1 MTVAEE
7 AHPAKTYDVVV
18 IGAGPAGLTAG
29 MYCARQGFSTVVVGG
44 EIGGQAG
51 WAGRIEN
58 YLGWQAITGPELVAA
73 FREHVAAFDV
83 ECLEGQ
89 LVNALVARDAGRF
102 DIYTREGGALVA
114 RAVIIATGKAANR
127 LSVPGETELIGRGVS
142 YCATCD
148 AAFFAGSD
156 VAVVGPGE
164 SAADAALQLARLGA
178 RPTVL
183 SQRELKVPGAI
194 RAALIAEQAITLRT
208 GAKVVRIEGEDA
220 VTGIVVRDLSTKA
233 EETLPVKG
241 VFIETG
247 AIAAAEFTAGLVET
261 NEKGEI
267 VVDRRCATSLPGVY
281 AAGDVTD
288 GLGKQVIIAA
298 GEGARAAVAAGQD
311 LKRR

>member
-1 MTVAEE
+1 MTQTDE
-7 AHPAKTYDVVV
+7 TGLYDAVV
-18 IGAGPAGLTAG
+18 IGAGPAGLTAA
-29 MYCARQGFSTVVVGG
+29 MYCARQGLKTAVVGG
-44 EIGGQAG
+44 EVGGQAG
-51 WAGRIEN
+51 WAGKIEN
-58 YLGWQAITGPELVAA
+58 YLGWQAITGPELVKA
-73 FREHVAAFDV
+73 FRSHVARFDV
-83 ECLEGQ
+83 TCFEGE
-89 LVNALVARDAGRF
+89 LVNALVPEDDGF
-102 DIYTREGGALVA
+102 GVYTREGTALRA
-114 RAVIIATGKAANR
+114 RAVIIATGKAPNR

-148 AAFFAGSD
+148 AAFFTGSD
-156 VAVVGPGE
+156 VAVVGPGD
-164 SAADAALQLARLGA
+164 SAVEAALQLAKLGA

-183 SQRELKVPGAI
+183 SERALKVSDSL
-194 RAALIAEQAITLRT
+194 RAPLEASGIVVRE
-208 GAKVVRIEGEDA
+208 GVKVLRIEGEDA
-220 VTGIVVRDLSTKA
+220 VSGITVRDTATGA

-261 NEKGEI
+261 NERGEI

-298 GEGARAAVAAGQD
+298 GEGARAAVALGKD

>member
-1 MTVAEE
+1 MTVAED
-7 AHPAKTYDVVV
+7 AHAARKFDIVV

-29 MYCARQGFSTVVVGG
+29 MYCARQGFATVVVGG

-51 WAGRIEN
+51 WAGKIEN
-58 YLGWQAITGPELVAA
+58 YLGWQAITGPELVTA

-83 ECLEGQ
+83 ECLEGH
-89 LVNALVARDAGRF
+89 LVNALVARDDEGF
-102 DIYTREGGALVA
+102 DVYTREGGALAA
-114 RAVIIATGKAANR
+114 RAVIIATGKAPNR

-148 AAFFAGSD
+148 AAFFVDSD

-164 SAADAALQLARLGA
+164 AAADAALQLARLGA

-183 SQRELKVPGAI
+183 SERELKIPGPL
-194 RAALIAEQAITLRT
+194 RAALSAERSITLRA

-220 VTGIVVRDLSTKA
+220 VTGVTVRDLSTKV

-247 AIAAAEFTAGLVET
+247 AIAAADFTAGLVET
-261 NEKGEI
+261 NERGEI

>member
-1 MTVAEE
+1 VAED
-7 AHPAKTYDVVV
+7 AHAARKFDIVV

-29 MYCARQGFSTVVVGG
+29 MYCARQGFATVVVGG

-51 WAGRIEN
+51 WAGKIEN
-58 YLGWQAITGPELVAA
+58 YLGWQAITGPELVTA

-83 ECLEGQ
+83 ECLEGH
-89 LVNALVARDAGRF
+89 LVNALVARDDEGF
-102 DIYTREGGALVA
+102 DVYTREGGALAA
-114 RAVIIATGKAANR
+114 RAVIIATGKAPNR

-148 AAFFAGSD
+148 AAFFVDSD

-164 SAADAALQLARLGA
+164 AAADAALQLARLGA

-183 SQRELKVPGAI
+183 SERELKIPGPL
-194 RAALIAEQAITLRT
+194 RAALSAERSITLRA

-220 VTGIVVRDLSTKA
+220 VTGVTVRDLSTKV

-247 AIAAAEFTAGLVET
+247 AIAAADFTAGLVET
-261 NEKGEI
+261 NERGEI